1 MPCRTIS
8 GALRAAALGLV
19 VALAP
24 GLSVAGQAGD
34 ADLGRKL
41 YWEGIGADGTPI
53 RGVTQGDVEVTG
65 AQFSCVSCHRPS
77 GFGTSEG
84 GNYMP
89 PIIGEVL
96 FNPRTP
102 DRNRNFKELYQEVQP
117 PGFWARVRQPRMR
130 PAYDSDSLARAL
142 RDGVDAGG
150 HEFDP
155 IMPRYDLSDADV
167 ANLAAFLRTLS
178 DEISPGVDARDIHF
192 ATIIG
197 PEADPEAA
205 DAMLRTM
212 ELFFGWMNK
221 DTEGDTHNP
230 TFSPNY
236 RSNFISAYRYW
247 QLHVWRLEG
256 PPETWR
262 AQLEAKYAEQPV
274 FATVSGLVEG
284 PWDEI
289 GAFCDAHRLPCIFPN
304 TELPTPGEGRYGYSV
319 FFNRG
324 LALEAEALGLHLG
337 DQPTAP
343 ARVVQIHGP
352 GPEGER
358 PAHAFAET
366 MARVLPEVPVET
378 LAYADAAGL
387 RAALA
392 QAQGADVLA
401 LWPQD
406 IDAALAVLAEAA
418 PGAARVYL
426 PSAAKDSANR
436 MLSPEALART
446 RLVWPY
452 DKPDG
457 YHPRKFRV
465 RGWMHSRRLEV
476 SHPRIQLQTYY
487 ALTMAQFS
495 LLHMIDDFYR
505 DYMLEIIE
513 HQAENELN
521 PGTHPELAL
530 GPGQRFA
537 SKGAFIAELAPDTRL
552 GYRVVSDWIV
562 P

>member
-1 MPCRTIS
+1 MPCQAIIRP
-8 GALRAAALGLV
+8 LRAVALGVLL
-19 VALAP
+19 ALAP
-24 GLSVAGQAGD
+24 ALAGAGQAGD
-34 ADLGRKL
+34 AAAGKRL
-41 YWEGIGADGTPI
+41 YWAGIGADGAPI
-53 RGVTQGDVEVTG
+53 RGVTQGDVEITG

-96 FNPRTP
+96 FNARTP

-117 PGFWARVRQPRMR
+117 PGFWARVRQPRVR
-130 PAYDSDSLARAL
+130 PAYDEAALARAL
-142 RDGVDAGG
+142 RNGVDPGG

-178 DEISPGVDARDIHF
+178 DEISPGVDGRDIHF

-197 PEADPEAA
+197 PGADPDEA

-212 ELFFGWMNK
+212 VLFFAWMNK

-247 QLHVWRLEG
+247 RLHVWRLEG
-256 PPETWR
+256 PPATWR
-262 AQLEAKYAEQPV
+262 AQLEAKYAGQPV

-289 GAFCDAHRLPCIFPN
+289 GAFCDEARLPCIFPN
-304 TELPTPGEGRYGYSV
+304 AELPSPGEGRYGYSV

-337 DQPTAP
+337 DQDAAP
-343 ARVVQIHGP
+343 GRVVQFHGP

-358 PAHAFAET
+358 PARAFEAA
-366 MARVLPEVPVET
+366 MARVLPGVPVET
-378 LAYADAAGL
+378 VAYTDAAGL
-387 RAALA
+387 TEALA
-392 QAQGADVLA
+392 QAADVDVLA
-401 LWPQD
+401 VWPRD
-406 IDAALAVLAEAA
+406 MDAALAVLAEAA
-418 PGAARVYL
+418 PGAARLYL
-426 PSAAKDSANR
+426 PSAAKDR
-436 MLSPEALART
+436 ALAALPPGVMART
-446 RLVWPY
+446 RLIWPY
-452 DKPDG
+452 DKPGG
-457 YHPRKFRV
+457 YHPRKFRI

-476 SHPRIQLQTYY
+476 NHPRIQLQTYY
-487 ALTMAQFS
+487 ALTMAQYS

-537 SKGAFIAELAPDTRL
+537 SKGAFIAELAPDTRS